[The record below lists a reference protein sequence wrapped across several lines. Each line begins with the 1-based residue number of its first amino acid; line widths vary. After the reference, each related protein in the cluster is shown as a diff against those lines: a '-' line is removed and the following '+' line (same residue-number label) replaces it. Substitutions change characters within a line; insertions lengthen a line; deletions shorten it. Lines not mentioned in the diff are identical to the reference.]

1 MSTAIQSKTRET
13 KTRSALSALR
23 NDGFIPSVVYGYKT
37 ESTPIAV
44 KEGDLLKTLR
54 EVGRNGVIKL
64 EVDGKEL
71 NVVLSD
77 FQEDALKGE
86 IRHADFLAINMTEE
100 YDVNVTVNLIGESLG
115 EKEGGVLQQPNR
127 EVTIKVKPSDI
138 PESFDVDISELQIGD
153 TITIADVRKKS
164 KFEILNDDDYALVLI
179 SAPRSEE
186 ELEELEADTGASDAE
201 PEVIGEKEE
210 ED

>member
-23 NDGFIPSVVYGYKT
+23 NEGFIPSVVYGYKT

-44 KEGDLLKTLR
+44 SERELLKTLR

-64 EVDGKEL
+64 EVDGKQL
-71 NVVLSD
+71 NVVLND

-86 IRHADFLAINMTEE
+86 IRHADFLAIDMSEE
-100 YDVNVTVNLIGESLG
+100 LEVDVTVQLIGESVG
-115 EKEGGVLQQPNR
+115 EKEGGVVQQPNR

-138 PESFDVDISELQIGD
+138 PESLEVDISEMQIGD
-153 TITIADVRKKS
+153 TLLVEDIRAKS
-164 KFEILNDDDYALVLI
+164 KFEIISDDDYALVTI

-186 ELEELEADTGASDAE
+186 ELEELDADTGAADAE
-201 PEVIGEKEE
+201 PEVIGENEE
-210 ED
+210 E